1 MIVNQKAKKYLKTD
15 YISYCVL
22 RIASE
27 IRLIIIIMWH
37 NELYPRRLLST
48 ALVGTMHR
56 APTLLF
62 CLLFGNNHNITKTPC
77 RVKGQEVRS
86 SCGTTQFLSLPH
98 DNELNE

>member
-1 MIVNQKAKKYLKTD
+1 MNCALL
-15 YISYCVL
+15 C
-22 RIASE
+22 
-27 IRLIIIIMWH
+27 
-37 NELYPRRLLST
+37 LLSFDYRGHD
-48 ALVGTMHR
+48 AC

-98 DNELNE
+98 G

>member
-1 MIVNQKAKKYLKTD
+1 
-15 YISYCVL
+15 
-22 RIASE
+22 
-27 IRLIIIIMWH
+27 
-37 NELYPRRLLST
+37 
-48 ALVGTMHR
+48 MHR